1 MKLGRLF
8 GLVLLVL
15 GVWAGAEVF
24 SNGFDGAFGGM
35 LARLSGSAP
44 TEATQGSLAKRIG
57 TKVQS
62 ELNDASQRRMGDEDH
77 GSHAGND

>member
-15 GVWAGAEVF
+15 GVWAGAEIF
-24 SNGFDGAFGGM
+24 NNGFDGAFGGL
-35 LARLSGSAP
+35 LARLSGSTP

-57 TKVQS
+57 AKVQS
-62 ELNDASQRRMGDEDH
+62 ELNDASQRRMGDEDQSPH
-77 GSHAGND
+77 GGSD